1 MKIRPY
7 KDDDK
12 DQIINLIVNI
22 QRNEFHLD
30 IDQSDQPDLSQI
42 DSFYQKDLGNFWV
55 AVVNKKIIGTIA
67 LLDIGNKK
75 TALRKLFVDQNYRG
89 YHHGTAGF
97 LLSTVLTWANERN
110 ITDIYLGTVSKF
122 LAAHRFYEK
131 NNFHQI
137 TKVDLPEHFMLV
149 DIDDM
154 FYHRQLIKTQVKQA
168 HLPQELI
175 NNYEYA

>member
-1 MKIRPY
+1 MEIRPY

-12 DQIINLIVNI
+12 EQIINLIVNI
-22 QRNEFHLD
+22 QQNEFHLN
-30 IDQSDQPDLSQI
+30 IDQGDQPDLKRI

-55 AVVNKKIIGTIA
+55 AVVNKKIVGTIA
-67 LLDIGNKK
+67 LLDIGNNQ
-75 TALRKLFVDQNYRG
+75 TALRKLFVDKNYRG
-89 YHHGTAGF
+89 HRCGTASV
-97 LLSTVLTWANERN
+97 LLNTVLTWSNERS

-131 NNFHQI
+131 NDFHQV
-137 TKVDLPEHFMLV
+137 TKIDLPKHFMLV

-154 FYHRQLIKTQVKQA
+154 FYHRQLAKTKQVNAQ
-168 HLPQELI
+168 QEPI